1 MRKDDRDDRQRH
13 ARIIYKIEFFLEED
27 NSEGHGKDDGATSE
41 DRDGAREVVMLKD
54 EQLDDEGNHGKNHRE
69 PHGERL
75 KKCQIEL
82 LSMEDKLANQVARG
96 IKRLRQNDKQKE
108 LHTRTG

>member
-1 MRKDDRDDRQRH
+1 MRKNDRHHCERH
-13 ARIIYKIEFFLEED
+13 ARIIYEIEFFFEED
-27 NSEGHGKDDGATSE
+27 NAKSHGKNNGTASE
-41 DRDGAREVVMLKD
+41 DRDGARQVVMLHDKK
-54 EQLDDEGNHGKNHRE
+54 LNDEGDHGKNHRE

-108 LHTRTG
+108 LYTRTG